1 MMRQLR
7 PALTLMAFM
16 TITLGVA
23 YPLLVTAVSRL
34 LFPVQSSGSLLH
46 EGGVLVGST
55 LIGQHFSDPKYFW
68 GRPSA
73 TAPQPYNGAAS
84 GASNLGPLNPALLDQ
99 VDANLKMLEPAQPAA
114 VDGAAGGAADGAA
127 GDGADEA
134 ARDGAARAGKVP
146 VDLVTAS
153 ASGLDP
159 QISVAGAQFQVARI
173 ARARHLAPAAVQAL
187 IDRLRSGPLFG
198 LIGEPQVNVLELN
211 LALDHIANQP
221 HE

>member
-1 MMRQLR
+1 MRNIR
-7 PALTLMAFM
+7 PALSLVVFM
-16 TITLGVA
+16 TLALGIV

-34 LFPVQSSGSLLH
+34 VFPRQAAGSLLH
-46 EGGVLVGST
+46 EDGTLIGSK

-99 VDANLKMLEPAQPAA
+99 VDANLKALRAAQPAP
-114 VDGAAGGAADGAA
+114 ADA
-127 GDGADEA
+127 
-134 ARDGAARAGKVP
+134 VP

-159 QISVAGAQFQVARI
+159 HISVAGAQFQVVRI
-173 ARARHLAPAAVQAL
+173 AAARHMSPAAVQAL
-187 IDRLRSGPLFG
+187 IQRLQSDPLLGF
-198 LIGEPQVNVLELN
+198 IGESQVNVLELN
-211 LALDHIANQP
+211 MALDHFRELHPVN
-221 HE
+221 E